1 MHGFTYTVITAIV
14 IAALFALPANSAE
27 LEDVIYKTDGSILR
41 GELIEQDFVAG
52 KYKIQLM
59 GGSIFSVSRDDI
71 SKITREAPYNISRPQ
86 QAPSAVNVEVTQSGI
101 SNTNQNQNEPK
112 QTLAAETPLAH
123 YPPQDLKPIK
133 DTSLPPH
140 VILIGRSSRYYF
152 LTGPEGDETDI
163 TYRGASIGYQANF
176 TEHFSAYVD
185 YSRAT
190 FDEDQFEDDNG
201 PFVTASSELEKSKV
215 TSIHVLAVLSTG
227 NGRNQWQGAVG
238 AGVFTETLIYDSYS
252 DDADG
257 TVWMLAGGY
266 SWENLQLQV
275 RYFGLDSKDYGD
287 EIDNADYVSLQL
299 GWNI

>member
-1 MHGFTYTVITAIV
+1 MHGFIYALFVITAFFT
-14 IAALFALPANSAE
+14 LQANGSE

-59 GGSIFSVSRDDI
+59 GGSIFSVNRDDI
-71 SKITREAPYNISRPQ
+71 SKITREAPYKASRPQ
-86 QAPSAVNVEVTQSGI
+86 SATSAVNVEVTQSGI
-101 SNTNQNQNEPK
+101 TNTNHNQNKP
-112 QTLAAETPLAH
+112 QQITTAAEPQTAH
-123 YPPQDLKPIK
+123 YPPLDLASKK

-152 LTGPEGDETDI
+152 LSGPEGDETDI

-185 YSRAT
+185 YSRTT
-190 FDEDQFEDDNG
+190 FDEGQFEEDNG
-201 PFVTASSELEKSKV
+201 PFVTASPELEKSKV
-215 TSIHVLAVLSTG
+215 TSIHALAVLSTG

-287 EIDNADYVSLQL
+287 QIDNADYVSLQL